1 LAASFE
7 HVPVL
12 SKEVLHFLN
21 PRRGGV
27 YVDGTVGGG
36 GHAELLLDQVQGD
49 ARLIGIDRDP
59 EALEAASARLE
70 RFKDRV
76 TLVRSNFSALQSVLD
91 RLGIDSVDG
100 VLLDLGVSSHQLD
113 TEERGFSY
121 WGNKLDMRM
130 GPDAEKTAAQLLA
143 ELDEGEIERILREY
157 GEERWAARIARF
169 VVERRKV
176 RPIVDVEDFVSVIKA
191 AIPAGARQGGP
202 HPARRSFQALRI
214 AVNREL
220 ESLETGLAAAV
231 DRLRPGGRLT
241 VISFHSLEDRIV
253 KTFMRDES
261 KGCTCPPDLPVCA
274 CEKKPRLR
282 VLTRKPVAA
291 GDEELKANPR
301 SRSAKLRAAE
311 RVFVE
316 REF

>member
-1 LAASFE
+1 MAASFE

-21 PRRGGV
+21 PRRDGV

-59 EALEAASARLE
+59 EALEAAYARLE

>member
-1 LAASFE
+1 MAASFE

>member
-1 LAASFE
+1 MAASFE

-21 PRRGGV
+21 PRRDGV

-231 DRLRPGGRLT
+231 DRLRPGGRLA